1 MSRLTILFALI
12 LYASALYYRNLDAQM
27 CYTSVRQEFDSDF
40 QECSKDRKCAQ
51 ELKNYQMCSTSLNQT
66 TQEEEIFNG
75 YCFRQW
81 WNEAVHTRKLIET
94 LVENCLLTY
103 NSLVSKK
110 ILLACTDYVLN
121 QQYMPCEE
129 ACM

>member
-1 MSRLTILFALI
+1 
-12 LYASALYYRNLDAQM
+12 
-27 CYTSVRQEFDSDF
+27 
-40 QECSKDRKCAQ
+40 
-51 ELKNYQMCSTSLNQT
+51 MCSTSLNQT
-66 TQEEEIFNG
+66 AQEEEIFNG

-129 ACM
+129 ACMYEIAQKVGRKFKSAPIEEIYFQKF